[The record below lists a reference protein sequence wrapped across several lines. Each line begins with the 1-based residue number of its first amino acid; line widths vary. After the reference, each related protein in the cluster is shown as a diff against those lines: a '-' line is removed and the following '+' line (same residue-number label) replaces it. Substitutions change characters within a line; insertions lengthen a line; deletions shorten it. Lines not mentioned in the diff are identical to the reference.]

1 MNKTEL
7 KNRLSK
13 IIDSFESSYDADD
26 YYELTSRYG
35 CDSDPECKIYQ
46 LEELNDLYCGYTV
59 LNILDELKDIDIG
72 DTYFCYT
79 VYGVESFTCFRDIK
93 RHLEYEKIVDII
105 LKDIDIFLDCD
116 FYSSELTDLQNE
128 LYDDEITE
136 D

>member
-13 IIDSFESSYDADD
+13 IIDSFESNYDADD

-35 CDSDPECKIYQ
+35 CDCNPECKIYQ
-46 LEELNDLYCGYTV
+46 LEELNDLYNGYTV
-59 LNILDELKDIDIG
+59 LNILDELKDIDTG

-93 RHLEYEKIVDII
+93 RHLEYEGIVNII
-105 LKDIDIFLDCD
+105 LKDIDTFLDCD
-116 FYSSELTDLQNE
+116 FYNSELTDLQNE